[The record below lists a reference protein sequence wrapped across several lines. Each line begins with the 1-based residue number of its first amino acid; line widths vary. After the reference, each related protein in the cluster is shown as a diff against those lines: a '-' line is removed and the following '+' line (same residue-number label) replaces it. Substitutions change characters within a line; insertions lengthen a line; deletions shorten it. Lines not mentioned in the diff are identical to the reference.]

1 MYDKKSN
8 FCYHVAAICSNIYNI
23 IQIKK
28 DT

>member
-1 MYDKKSN
+1 MYDKESN
-8 FCYHVAAICSNIYNI
+8 FCYHVATVCSNIYNI